1 MVRALLVLI
10 GQGCADEMRIDGALL
25 QVMCDVGCVIWDEAL
40 QRLMC
45 DVHLHSAIFA
55 HGL

>member
-1 MVRALLVLI
+1 MVSALLVLI
-10 GQGCADEMRIDGALL
+10 GQGCADEMRIDEAVQ
-25 QVMCDVGCVIWDEAL
+25 QVMCDVGCVICDESV